1 MTKYIKYYISRAD
14 GKSTVEIGVQALRNF
29 GPEEG
34 VEYFVRKGRKTSS
47 LGLFNLF
54 PDVPIY
60 VGVNGKL
67 KKTKRTED
75 LHLV

>member
-14 GKSTVEIGVQALRNF
+14 GKGTFEIGVQALKNF

-34 VEYFVRKGRKTSS
+34 VEYYVRKTRKDPSFMD
-47 LGLFNLF
+47 GI
-54 PDVPIY
+54 PIY

-67 KKTKRTED
+67 KKTNRTATGW
-75 LHLV
+75 VFYG